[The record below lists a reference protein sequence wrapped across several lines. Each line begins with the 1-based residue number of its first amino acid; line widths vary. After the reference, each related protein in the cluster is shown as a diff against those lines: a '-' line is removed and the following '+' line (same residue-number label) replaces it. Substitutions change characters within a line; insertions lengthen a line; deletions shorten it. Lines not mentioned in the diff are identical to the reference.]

1 MRASFIFSFLLLIV
15 MLAAVI
21 PALPVL
27 AAPAISISPTSAVSG
42 TKVTVS
48 GTSFA
53 SYSGDQLSLYFD
65 NTEVVPDVVAVAGG
79 SIAQT
84 TFTVPD
90 KIIPGNHYISIKL
103 SSGTILAQATL
114 FVPQPEIVLSR
125 WSATVGST
133 ITATLVGFHTG
144 QVVSFYYYTAPEQ
157 DLLTTQTANDLG
169 ECAAQF
175 NVPAGSAGSHE
186 ILAQDDIG
194 DYASANLEITPAVN
208 ISLPVA
214 SVGDRVEITGTGFN
228 SNDEVDV
235 KLYGHTMAMAD
246 TSYRGSFDALFN
258 VPVIRAGI
266 YSLEIQ
272 EAGINI
278 RSLDFTVTP
287 KINVSVL
294 TGNVGTTLQV
304 SGIGFEVS
312 ALVQIDY
319 DTQEMTTVAAD
330 NVGSFSASFNVPVSA
345 SGPHNIIVTD
355 GLNTEQAV
363 FTMESTPPP
372 VPETYVPKPDSAVKA
387 QVAFAWG
394 TVYDPSEPVSY
405 TFQISRTRD
414 FAQPILEKTNLSVS
428 EYTLT
433 KAEALLPNRQFTN
446 YYWRVRA
453 MDSASNVG
461 VWSHPV
467 VFQVQPYDTLP
478 QWANYILIGIGVLL
492 AVIGVARIRSGFKS
506 LKTEKKPG
514 SGVGA

>member
-1 MRASFIFSFLLLIV
+1 MRALSVISFLLLIV
-15 MLAAVI
+15 ILAAII
-21 PALPVL
+21 PALPVE

-42 TKVTVS
+42 TKVTIS

-53 SYSGDQLSLYFD
+53 SYSGDQLSMYFD
-65 NTEVVPDVVAVAGG
+65 NTEVVPDVVAVTGG
-79 SIAQT
+79 NIAQT
-84 TFTVPD
+84 TFIVPD

-103 SSGTILAQATL
+103 SSGTVLAQATL
-114 FVPQPEIVLSR
+114 FVPQPAIVLSR

-144 QVVSFYYYTAPEQ
+144 QLVTFYYYTAPEQ

-169 ECAAQF
+169 ECTAQF

-186 ILAQDDIG
+186 ILAQDDMG

-208 ISLPVA
+208 ISLPAA

-228 SNDEVDV
+228 SNDEVDII
-235 KLYGHTMAMAD
+235 LYGRTMAMAD

-258 VPVIRAGI
+258 VPVIQAGI

-272 EAGINI
+272 EAGVNI
-278 RSLDFTVTP
+278 RLLDFTITP
-287 KINVSVL
+287 KINVDVL
-294 TGNVGTTLQV
+294 TGSVGTTLQV
-304 SGIGFEVS
+304 SGIGFEIN
-312 ALVQIDY
+312 ALVQIGY
-319 DTQEMTTVAAD
+319 DTQEMTTVVAD

-345 SGPHNIIVTD
+345 AGPHNIIVTD

-363 FTMESTPPP
+363 FTMEAIPPP
-372 VPETYVPKPDSAVKA
+372 VPETYAPKPDSMVKA
-387 QVAFAWG
+387 DVTFAWS

-405 TFQISRTRD
+405 TFQISRTKD
-414 FAQPILEKTNLSVS
+414 FAQPILEKANLSVS

-433 KAEALLPNRQFTN
+433 KAESLLPNRQFTN

-453 MDSASNVG
+453 TDSASNVG
-461 VWSHPV
+461 AWSRPV
-467 VFQVQPYDTLP
+467 VFQVQPYYTLP

-492 AVIGVARIRSGFKS
+492 AVIGFARILAGVIS
-506 LKTEKKPG
+506 LKTVKK
-514 SGVGA
+514 A